1 MRAIPVSLIAAS
13 LSLSML
19 TFGCP
24 CLTSLALAEETDSEL
39 VPEPWVQETH
49 EYDVWLDVDGVE
61 THDAF
66 VNERSTIEIRH
77 GDMKTLIMARNI
89 TEGDAT
95 SVDYQ
100 NNIHYYIGGVLY
112 IAQFTI
118 MEVVFDIG
126 EYEVSVPLRTCS
138 DFEVEHTPVVYDGTV
153 PTLDCNFFF
162 EGLHIYQDGSLPAE
176 YSASTVDLTLIHR
189 IRADWND
196 TSMKVE
202 AVLDF
207 ADTRF
212 YDPNDGHAEFETGE
226 QFTAKIWYT
235 MGIGRPGDPEPVIP
249 TSCTNST
256 LEYNITLDN
265 GIPLT
270 MSQLNMDNNFT
281 AYDSSGPRSLVG
293 YSSMEM
299 GEDAVARVWHGFPNM
314 TYGETTSMQSDPEV
328 TVFHD
333 TVTEAYRPF
342 SEYLM
347 NIIPF
352 VAAAVAAIAVVFIL
366 WRRKRSAKNQ

>member
-1 MRAIPVSLIAAS
+1 MRATTATLIAAF

-19 TFGCP
+19 TFSCP
-24 CLTSLALAEETDSEL
+24 SLTSLAQAGSEL
-39 VPEPWVQETH
+39 VPEPWVHETL
-49 EYDVWLDVDGVE
+49 EYDVWMDVDGVE

-66 VNERSTIEIRH
+66 VNERWTIEIRH

-89 TEGDAT
+89 TEGDVT

-118 MEVVFDIG
+118 MEVVFNIG
-126 EYEVSVPLRTCS
+126 EYEINVPLRTCN

-153 PTLDCNFFF
+153 PTLDCNFIFT
-162 EGLHIYQDGSLPAE
+162 GLHLYQDSSLPAE
-176 YSASTVDLTLIHR
+176 YSTSTVDLTLIHR
-189 IRADWND
+189 IRTDWND

-207 ADTRF
+207 TDTRF
-212 YDPNDGHAEFETGE
+212 YDPNDGHSEFDTGE
-226 QFTAKIWYT
+226 QFTAKVWYT
-235 MGIGRPGDPEPVIP
+235 MGVGRPGDPEPVMP
-249 TSCTNST
+249 TSWTNST

-265 GIPLT
+265 GTPLT

-293 YSSMEM
+293 YSSMDMEEN
-299 GEDAVARVWHGFPNM
+299 GVARVSHGFPNM
-314 TYGETTSMQSDPEV
+314 TYGETMSMQSDPEI

-333 TVTEAYRPF
+333 MVTEAYRPF
-342 SEYLM
+342 SEYLWP
-347 NIIPF
+347 IILVVG
-352 VAAAVAAIAVVFIL
+352 VALAAGVGVVL
-366 WRRKRSAKNQ
+366 LRRRKKSSRDK

>member
-1 MRAIPVSLIAAS
+1 MHPSIRVPIVAFFVAS
-13 LSLSML
+13 I
-19 TFGCP
+19 FIIGCSNLVP
-24 CLTSLALAEETDSEL
+24 LVEAEDADLEL
-39 VPEPWVQETH
+39 VPEPRVHETH
-49 EYDVWLDVDGVE
+49 EYNVSGDIDG
-61 THDAF
+61 TPTDAFF
-66 VNERSTIEIRH
+66 VNERWMIDVTH
-77 GDMKTLIMARNI
+77 GDVMTLIMARNI
-89 TEGDAT
+89 TQGDMT

-118 MEVVFDIG
+118 MEVVFNIG

-153 PTLDCNFFF
+153 PTLDCSFFF

-235 MGIGRPGDPEPVIP
+235 MGVGRPGDPEPVIP

-265 GIPLT
+265 GTPLT

-299 GEDAVARVWHGFPNM
+299 GEDGVARVSHGFPNM

-342 SEYLM
+342 TEYLM
-347 NIIPF
+347 DIIPF
-352 VAAAVAAIAVVFIL
+352 VAAAVAAIAVVVIL